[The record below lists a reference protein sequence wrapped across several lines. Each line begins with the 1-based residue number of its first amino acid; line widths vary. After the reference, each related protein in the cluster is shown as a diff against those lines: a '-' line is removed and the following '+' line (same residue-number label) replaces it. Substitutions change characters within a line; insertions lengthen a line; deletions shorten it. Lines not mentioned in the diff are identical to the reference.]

1 MVIFVR
7 SKEKS
12 LQTMDAV
19 KLKSDL
25 HGLIDKV
32 NDISLLN
39 AIKTIL
45 SKQAE
50 KADFWEDLPI
60 EVQASVKRGIEQAQQ
75 GQMSSHEDV
84 MQKHSKWL

>member
-1 MVIFVR
+1 
-7 SKEKS
+7 
-12 LQTMDAV
+12 MDAV

-25 HGLIDKV
+25 HSLIDKV

-50 KADFWEDLPI
+50 KADFWEDLPA
-60 EVQASVKRGIEQAQQ
+60 EVQGAVKRGIDQAGQ
-75 GQMSSHEDV
+75 GQMRSHNDV